1 MRALWIRFRK
11 ELRNPDNRN
20 KLIVVCALGLL
31 AFVVIML
38 NTNWRE
44 LLPDLRNYSLRAQEY
59 EELQKQLQ
67 QEEQQLRMLEHN
79 SVQKNEIWVF
89 TRGEDSRLVI
99 MQKLEA
105 TAAECGV
112 NLRTSG
118 NLKDVQIANG
128 VLGYELDINADAA
141 PLRNVCQFII
151 ALSLSQPRFFWDN
164 LTIRPSGGNV
174 TLVGKLKVVVVT
186 GNGALRSY
194 WGDDA

>member
-31 AFVVIML
+31 AFVIIML

>member
-1 MRALWIRFRK
+1 MKKYNIKTTDVELLKKWYYLMTLGRALDEK
-11 ELRNPDNRN
+11 APAYL
-20 KLIVVCALGLL
+20 LQSLGWSFHAPYAGHDGIQL
-31 AFVVIML
+31 AIG
-38 NTNWRE
+38 
-44 LLPDLRNYSLRAQEY
+44 Q
-59 EELQKQLQ
+59 
-67 QEEQQLRMLEHN
+67 
-79 SVQKNEIWVF
+79 VF
-89 TRGEDSRLVI
+89 TKGEDSRLVI
-99 MQKLEA
+99 MQKLES

-164 LTIRPSGGNV
+164 LTLKPSGGNV

-186 GNGALRSY
+186 GNGALRNY